1 MAQWVDMEP
10 LENKNHTS
18 LTPTCA
24 QCVIFQFPCL
34 LIEPLGGLD
43 RFLCRS
49 VHPYPELPK
58 LKPPP
63 VDDVVVAA
71 GFDPKRPP
79 LDVLF
84 DVPNVKVI
92 V

>member
-1 MAQWVDMEP
+1 M
-10 LENKNHTS
+10 
-18 LTPTCA
+18 
-24 QCVIFQFPCL
+24 
-34 LIEPLGGLD
+34 
-43 RFLCRS
+43 RS
-49 VHPYPELPK
+49 VRDFSVSMSTHRAIRWVRSFFYAEVCTLYPELPK